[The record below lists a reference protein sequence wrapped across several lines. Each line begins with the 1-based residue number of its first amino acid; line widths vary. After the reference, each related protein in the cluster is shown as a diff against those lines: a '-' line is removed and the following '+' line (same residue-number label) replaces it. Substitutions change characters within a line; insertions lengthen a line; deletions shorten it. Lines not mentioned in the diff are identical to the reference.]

1 MIVLVTSVGVGNN
14 NDFEKSI
21 ICSKKWI
28 KKNVVHKKLF
38 DKVIFIDNNF
48 LNKQNINI
56 NYYLKKWGNS
66 YFIWK
71 PLSILSILEKLKDG
85 DILYYHDSNV
95 IKYPS
100 YKFNFIIQKDKI
112 LKFVNKNDSKSLFL
126 FHEGYKPL
134 YWDIKFEALFNS
146 KKNSFKNYD
155 NGIWAGALIIKKN
168 SYSLNL
174 IEKWVELSK
183 SELITKNEYPNIS
196 KIFYPRFAKHS
207 QDQAA
212 LYLSLINSSRKFYG
226 VKILHTNKRKIYLND
241 FSQPIL
247 KVKDFMHFISWK
259 LKDYYFFL
267 NFLINGQN
275 KYYKF

>member
-1 MIVLVTSVGVGNN
+1 MIVLLTSVGVGKNIN
-14 NDFEKSI
+14 FEKSI
-21 ICSKKWI
+21 INSKKWI
-28 KKNVVHKKLF
+28 EKNVVQKNLF
-38 DKVIFIDNNF
+38 DQVIFIDNNF
-48 LNKQNINI
+48 LNKQDIDI
-56 NYYLKKWGNS
+56 DYYLKKWGDS
-66 YFIWK
+66 YFVWK

-95 IKYPS
+95 IKYSS
-100 YKFNFIIQKDKI
+100 YKFNFLIKKEKI

-134 YWDIKFEALFNS
+134 SWDIKFEALFTS
-146 KKNSFKNYD
+146 KKKSYINYD

-168 SYSLNL
+168 SYSLKL

-183 SELITKNEYPNIS
+183 SDLITKNEYPHIS
-196 KIFYPRFAKHS
+196 KVFYPRFARHS

-212 LYLSLINSSRKFYG
+212 LYLSLINSSKRFHG
-226 VKILHTNKRKIYLND
+226 VKILHTNRRNIYLND
-241 FSQPIL
+241 ISQPIF
-247 KVKDFMHFISWK
+247 KVKDFIHFISWK

-275 KYYKF
+275 KYYKS